1 MKTSLLMIS
10 IELPYPPTS
19 GGRMKS
25 WNMLKFLSRHFDV
38 GLACP
43 LKYGTDKVSEFQQ
56 QVPLGTFLTDEVQ
69 RPRSLGV
76 LLKSYLQGIPINV
89 YRSRSEKLAEKIARI
104 AHHYDI
110 ILLDHYEAYQ
120 YVPANYQ
127 GRVIFH
133 THNATYLMWE
143 RFAKSCSN
151 LLHRAASAIE
161 ARRVNH
167 YEQQTTS
174 QASLVFAAPNDIES
188 LVKIGAVKDKCRV
201 TYHLGDDS
209 QLELP
214 ALQYD
219 TSEKALLYVGTL
231 NWEANVDG
239 LMWFLQEAWP
249 LIKNIHPDLHFYI
262 VGANPDDRLVTL
274 VANLDGVELTGFVDD
289 LEDYFQRAR
298 VFVSPLRFGS
308 GIKVKVLNAM
318 SRGLPVVTTPVG
330 AEGIDYTNLEH
341 LAVTDCALKMV
352 AYMDLVLRDQA
363 VWERLEQCSRS
374 LIAQR
379 YTWNKVLGDMVSEI
393 NLCVGREH
401 ETV

>member
-1 MKTSLLMIS
+1 MKKSLLMIS

-43 LKYGTDKVSEFQQ
+43 LKYGRDKLSEFQQ
-56 QVPLGTFLTDEVQ
+56 QLPLSVFLSDEVQ

-76 LLKSYLQGIPINV
+76 LLKSYLQGMPINV
-89 YRSRSEKLAEKIARI
+89 YRSRSEQLVAKVARI

-120 YVPANYQ
+120 YVPRDYK

-143 RFAKSCSN
+143 RFATSCSN
-151 LLHRAASAIE
+151 LLHRIASALE
-161 ARRVNH
+161 AVRVKQ
-167 YEQQTTS
+167 YEQRTTQ
-174 QASLVFAAPNDIES
+174 QANLVFAAPNDIDS
-188 LVKIGAVKDKCRV
+188 LVKIGTVKEKCRV

-209 QLELP
+209 QLDLP
-214 ALQYD
+214 SLQYED
-219 TSEKALLYVGTL
+219 TEKALLYVGTL

-239 LMWFLQEAWP
+239 LLWFLQDVWP
-249 LIKNIHPDLHFYI
+249 QLKAIHPDLQFYV
-262 VGANPDDRLVTL
+262 VGANPDERLVQL
-274 VANLDGVELTGFVDD
+274 VSESDGVELVGFVDD
-289 LEDYFQRAR
+289 LETYFTRAR

-318 SRGLPVVTTPVG
+318 SRGLPVVTTSVG
-330 AEGIDYTNLEH
+330 AEGLDFTNLQH
-341 LAVTDCALKMV
+341 LAVTDCAQQMV
-352 AYMDLVLRDQA
+352 AYTDLILRDKHQ
-363 VWERLEQCSRS
+363 WQQMEQCSRA
-374 LIAQR
+374 LIASQ
-379 YTWNKVLGDMVSEI
+379 YTWNKVLGSMVTEI
-393 NLCVGREH
+393 NQCIGGHNEAV
-401 ETV
+401 